1 MSPEPSFAPF
11 NGEFA
16 MRLKLVLC
24 SVAALM
30 FIETDAYAYLDPGT
44 GSIILQALIAGVA
57 GSLFVVK
64 AYWYKLR
71 SYLGIGQQVNKTE
84 DDLQGKQ

>member
-1 MSPEPSFAPF
+1 
-11 NGEFA
+11 
-16 MRLKLVLC
+16 MRPKLILC
-24 SVAALM
+24 SIAALM

-44 GSIILQALIAGVA
+44 GSIILQAIIASVA

-71 SYLGIGQQVNKTE
+71 SFLGIGRQNSET
-84 DDLQGKQ
+84 DDGMHGEQ

>member
-1 MSPEPSFAPF
+1 
-11 NGEFA
+11 
-16 MRLKLVLC
+16 MRPKLILC
-24 SVAALM
+24 SIAALM

-71 SYLGIGQQVNKTE
+71 NFLGIGRQNSETE
-84 DDLQGKQ
+84 DEMHGEQ

>member
-1 MSPEPSFAPF
+1 
-11 NGEFA
+11 
-16 MRLKLVLC
+16 MRPKLILC
-24 SVAALM
+24 SIAALM

-71 SYLGIGQQVNKTE
+71 NFLGIGRQNSETE
-84 DDLQGKQ
+84 DEMQGEQ

>member
-1 MSPEPSFAPF
+1 
-11 NGEFA
+11 

-24 SVAALM
+24 SAAALM

-44 GSIILQALIAGVA
+44 GSIILQALIAGIA

-71 SYLGIGQQVNKTE
+71 SFLGIGQHNSET
-84 DDLQGKQ
+84 DDEMHGEK

>member
-1 MSPEPSFAPF
+1 
-11 NGEFA
+11 
-16 MRLKLVLC
+16 MRPKLVLC
-24 SVAALM
+24 SAAALM
-30 FIETDAYAYLDPGT
+30 FIETDAFAYLDPGT

-71 SYLGIGQQVNKTE
+71 SFLGIGPRNTE
-84 DDLQGKQ
+84 TDDEMQGEK

>member
-1 MSPEPSFAPF
+1 
-11 NGEFA
+11 
-16 MRLKLVLC
+16 MRPKLVLC
-24 SVAALM
+24 SLAALM

-71 SYLGIGQQVNKTE
+71 GFLGIGRQGSETE
-84 DDLQGKQ
+84 DDTQGKR